1 MILMHASYVFSFE
14 STLDY
19 WANETIIR
27 LKATN
32 CNRRFLQDS
41 QESEPTPSLVQT
53 ILDSIASMNSFLES
67 IGITLLAKVDSY
79 LDGNNFSIG
88 IKVNL
93 RATLKQNATNLLEL
107 VTDFIDNATNPSL
120 EEAQQISKLS
130 PNTVSP
136 VSNSSTASPTN
147 QPTISLDLLVSNT
160 VIEAGFDLTFGIDL
174 RFNEIQVLVS
184 EGWSLSE
191 ALGKGVA
198 LFIDSVSAYTSLIVD
213 PIELEDVELL
223 GVKTNIRDSH
233 LAISAELRS
242 KNSFSASV
250 DSLIMDETI
259 TESIKEGLD
268 LEFLVPVSSELV
280 IDLPIDDD
288 LVVSPIIKVET
299 TNLVK
304 DSGFEIDLDIGTF
317 LDETIFGDVTL
328 DRLFRDV
335 SSLLNTIA
343 NFEPTLAA
351 TNTTS
356 SSLTNLFNT
365 VGALQDLSGALLT
378 YVDLVAKGLFYIT

>member
-1 MILMHASYVFSFE
+1 MHASYVFSFE

-213 PIELEDVELL
+213 PIELEDEELL

-288 LVVSPIIKVET
+288 LVGQ
-299 TNLVK
+299 
-304 DSGFEIDLDIGTF
+304 GFWI
-317 LDETIFGDVTL
+317 
-328 DRLFRDV
+328 
-335 SSLLNTIA
+335 
-343 NFEPTLAA
+343 
-351 TNTTS
+351 
-356 SSLTNLFNT
+356 
-365 VGALQDLSGALLT
+365 
-378 YVDLVAKGLFYIT
+378 